1 MLTTYFKHPFTLNK
15 LRSGPAGSHL
25 DEFICQLIR
34 NGYSYPTIRYHIRGA
49 GRLSTW
55 AQAIGLPITQ
65 LNVAALERF
74 RDHLASRGK
83 LYTKAGLYEH
93 SFVGARLFVTFLQA
107 SEIVAAPPVSSAQPQ
122 PALLTEFCHWMRTQR
137 GVTEATLMAYRPVLC
152 GFLHALGE
160 RPEQYGA
167 KALRDFAL
175 DRASRYGNS
184 SVGGMLSALRMFLR
198 FLSIHDRCAPDLV
211 DAIPTVPR
219 WRRATLPNYLPAQDL
234 ERLIATCD
242 TSTPIGARDR
252 SVLLLLVRLGL
263 RAGDIAALKLGDI
276 DWHQGTLCVRGKNR
290 RATRLPLPQDAGEA
304 LSDYLTR
311 HRPRIDTAQVFTTV
325 EAPFVPVSPWIA
337 GQIVAR
343 ALRRANINAPTRGA
357 YLLRH
362 SAATAML
369 RQGVSLEAI
378 SAVLRHASI
387 ETTCGYT
394 KVDVELL
401 KHVAQ
406 PWLEVEPC

>member
-25 DEFICQLIR
+25 DEFICQLSR
-34 NGYSYPTIRYHIRGA
+34 DGYSYPTIRYHIRGA

-107 SEIVAAPPVSSAQPQ
+107 SEIVAVPPVSSAQPE

-137 GVTEATLMAYRPVLC
+137 GVTEATLRAYRPVLC

-160 RPEQYGA
+160 RPEQYVA

-242 TSTPIGARDR
+242 TNTPIGARDR

-263 RAGDIAALKLGDI
+263 RAGDIAGLKLGDI
-276 DWHQGTLCVRGKNR
+276 DWYQGTLCVCGKNR
-290 RATRLPLPQDAGEA
+290 HVNRLPLPQDAGEA
-304 LSDYLTR
+304 LLDYLTR
-311 HRPRIDTAQVFTTV
+311 HRPRVEMPHVFITTI
-325 EAPFVPVSPWIA
+325 APIVPFSRWIVSEV
-337 GQIVAR
+337 VAR
-343 ALRRANINAPTRGA
+343 ALRRANINVPARGA
-357 YLLRH
+357 HLLRH

-369 RQGVSLEAI
+369 RQGVPLETI
-378 SAVLRHASI
+378 GAVLRHASI
-387 ETTCGYT
+387 ETTSTYT

-401 KHVAQ
+401 RLVVQ
-406 PWLEVEPC
+406 PWVEVGPC